1 MGGTVAEIELS
12 PAEFVLEETIDDI
25 EGLECEGERIVA
37 NADGEVMPFL
47 WVDAPDLEGIEAA
60 FESDE
65 TVDNVQLLADVDGE
79 RLYQMDWVRRVD
91 ALVQMLVEEEGTVL
105 SAAGDADGWQF
116 RLLFPDRDSL
126 SRTNDYCRSNGIRF
140 TLHSVYS
147 LEEGRQGRFG
157 LTDDQQDTLE
167 MAFERG
173 YYQIPREADMMALAE
188 EIDISHQAL
197 SERLR
202 RAHRS
207 LVQNT
212 VVIGQDGDPGE

>member
-12 PAEFVLEETIDDI
+12 PAEFVLEETIEAVD
-25 EGLECEGERIVA
+25 GLECEVERVVA

-47 WVDAPDLEGIEAA
+47 WVDAPDLEGIDEAL
-60 FESDE
+60 EGDE
-65 TVDNVQLLADVDGE
+65 TVDDVEVLADVDGE
-79 RLYQMDWVRRVD
+79 RLYRMGWVRRVD

-105 SAAGDADGWQF
+105 SAVGDADGWQF

-140 TLHSVYS
+140 QLHSVYS

-167 MAFERG
+167 IAFERG
-173 YYQIPREADMMALAE
+173 YYEIPREADMMALADE
-188 EIDISHQAL
+188 LDISHQAL

-212 VVIGQDGDPGE
+212 VVIGREGGPDG

>member
-12 PAEFVLEETIDDI
+12 PAEFVLEETIEAVD
-25 EGLECEGERIVA
+25 GLECEVERVVA

-47 WVDAPDLEGIEAA
+47 WVDAPDLEGIDEAL
-60 FESDE
+60 EGDE
-65 TVDNVQLLADVDGE
+65 TVDNVELLADVDGE
-79 RLYQMDWVRRVD
+79 RLYRMGWVRRVD

-105 SAAGDADGWQF
+105 SAVGDADGWQF

-140 TLHSVYS
+140 QLHSIYS

-167 MAFERG
+167 IAFERG
-173 YYQIPREADMMALAE
+173 YYEIPREADMMALADE
-188 EIDISHQAL
+188 LDISHQAL

-212 VVIGQDGDPGE
+212 VVIGREGRPDG

>member
-12 PAEFVLEETIDDI
+12 PAEFVLEETIEAVD
-25 EGLECEGERIVA
+25 GLECEVERVVA

-47 WVDAPDLEGIEAA
+47 WVDAPDLEGIDEAL
-60 FESDE
+60 EGDE
-65 TVDNVQLLADVDGE
+65 TVDDVELLADVDGE
-79 RLYQMDWVRRVD
+79 RLYRMGWVRRVD

-105 SAAGDADGWQF
+105 SAVGDADGWQF

-140 TLHSVYS
+140 QLHSVYS

-167 MAFERG
+167 IAFERG
-173 YYQIPREADMMALAE
+173 YYEIPREADMMALADE
-188 EIDISHQAL
+188 LDISHQAL

-212 VVIGQDGDPGE
+212 VVIGREGGPDG